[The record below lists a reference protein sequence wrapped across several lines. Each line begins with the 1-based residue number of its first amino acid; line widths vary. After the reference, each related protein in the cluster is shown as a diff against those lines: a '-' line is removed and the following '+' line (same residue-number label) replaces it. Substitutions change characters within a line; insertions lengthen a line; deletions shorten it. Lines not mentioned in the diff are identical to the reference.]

1 MLELFSWPSEALDRF
16 HLFLARRHD
25 PIAMRDFAKP
35 SQNSKTGDLARAA
48 LHAKSDTEQ
57 SAVQRVCSDAGPGRR
72 SRARTEPLENSD
84 AQQTHSLRADFA
96 GSGHPFNVRVLRR
109 EQRQML
115 LLG

>member
-1 MLELFSWPSEALDRF
+1 MLELFSWPSEAPDPF
-16 HLFLARRHD
+16 HLCIAPPLA
-25 PIAMRDFAKP
+25 PIAMRDLAKP

-48 LHAKSDTEQ
+48 LHTKSDIEQ
-57 SAVQRVCSDAGPGRR
+57 SAVQRACSDARPGRR
-72 SRARTEPLENSD
+72 SRARTEPRENSD
-84 AQQTHSLRADFA
+84 AEQTQSLRADFA